1 MRARVAAGLGAVW
14 IGLALGAVAGGG
26 SSRGGPEA
34 EGPERVSYGREIRS
48 ILSDRCFACHGPDAQ
63 GREAGLALDRFE
75 GATAELESGRRAI
88 VPGDPE
94 RSELLARVTSS
105 DPRRR
110 MPPASSDKVVTPQ
123 EAELL
128 RRWIEEGASYERH
141 WAFVAPT
148 RSEPPRVRDEP
159 WLRDGLDRFVL
170 ARLEA
175 EGLAPAPEA
184 ARETLLRRVTFDLTG
199 LPPSP
204 EELDAFLADERPD
217 AYERAVDRLL
227 ASPRYGEHMARF
239 WLDAARFG
247 DTHGL
252 HLDNERNL
260 WPWRDWVV
268 DALNRNLPYDRF
280 VVEQLAGDLLPDAT
294 LATRVASG
302 FNRNNPT
309 TGEGGLIV
317 EEYLAKYAM
326 DRVDTFGTVFLGLT
340 LNCAQCHDHRY
351 DPLPQRDYYRLL
363 AYFDSLAEAGSDENA
378 LAPPPSLRAPDEALS
393 AEIEHATAAARV
405 ARERLEGPD
414 EELDAAQ
421 AEWEGRMRSA
431 LAGRWSVLEPR
442 AARASGGAQFET
454 LPDGSLLVR
463 GANPERDV
471 YELEFDTDLADLR
484 ALRLEALTHPENP
497 RGGVGRAYN
506 SNIVLTGVE
515 LAWAARG
522 SSAAPRPVRLA
533 RARADLSQRGFDVS
547 AALDGDP
554 TSGWA
559 VDARLED
566 RRAEFHA
573 AEPFGAADG
582 ARLFLRLRFES
593 PHVQHALGR
602 LRVSVGAD
610 PSLAPVTA
618 SPWRSL
624 GPFRARSGDEAF
636 ATDHVDPR
644 KLDASADVTHPA
656 AGAAPLAWVERPE
669 FVDGPVH
676 SLGDAENAA
685 VYLWRTLES
694 PDARSLTLALGSD
707 DSLRVWLDGT
717 PLLEK
722 RVARPAAPDQDRVT
736 LELTPGRHELLLAV
750 VNDRGGFA
758 FASRVVEEDLGGLPL
773 ELEPLIA
780 SAADERSDGD
790 ARALRQHFR
799 RHHSPAWRAER
810 VAVEELEATQRQLEG
825 RAPLT
830 MVSADLEQRR
840 ATRVLVR
847 GQYDH
852 PGEAVEPGVPGV
864 LHPLPEDASPSR
876 LGLARW
882 VVDPANPLTPRV
894 TVNQHWQ
901 RFFGAGLVATPEDF
915 GSQGALPTHP
925 ELLDWLALEFVASG
939 WDVKALHRRIVTSAT
954 YRQDSRVTPLH
965 LERDPANRFLS
976 RAPRPRLDA
985 EAIRD
990 AALFHA
996 GLLVE
1001 RLGGRS
1007 VKPYQPAG
1015 LWEAVA
1021 YPSSNTARF
1030 VQDQGDGLYRRSLY
1044 TFWKRTS
1051 PPPSLST
1058 FDAPNREHCVVQ
1070 RSRTNTPLQA
1080 LALLNDV
1087 QFVEA
1092 ARALAARV
1100 LAESPAGDASE
1111 RLGAA
1116 FRRVTSRRPDAE
1128 ERQLLLGLLE
1138 SLRARFAADPD
1149 AARALVSVGESTS
1162 DPGLDPVELAAWTA
1176 LANVLL
1182 NLDEA
1187 ITRG

>member
-1 MRARVAAGLGAVW
+1 MRARAAVGFGVVWVGIAVGAF
-14 IGLALGAVAGGG
+14 AGGG
-26 SSRGGPEA
+26 LED
-34 EGPERVSYGREIRS
+34 EGPERVSFGRQVRP

-63 GREAGLALDRFE
+63 GREAGLALDSFE
-75 GATAELESGRRAI
+75 GATAELEGGRRAV
-88 VPGDPE
+88 VPGEPE
-94 RSELLARVTSS
+94 RSELLARVTAS

-110 MPPASSDKVVTPQ
+110 MPPVSSDKVVTAQ
-123 EAELL
+123 EVELL
-128 RRWIEEGASYERH
+128 RRWIEQGASYERH

-148 RSEPPRVRDEP
+148 RPEAPTVSDVGWP
-159 WLRDGLDRFVL
+159 RDGLDRFVL

-204 EELDAFLADERPD
+204 EELDAFLADGRPD
-217 AYERAVDRLL
+217 AYERAVEGLL

-280 VVEQLAGDLLPDAT
+280 VVEQLAGDLLPDAD

-378 LAPPPSLRAPDEALS
+378 LAPPPSLRAPDGAL
-393 AEIEHATAAARV
+393 AGEIERATALARA

-414 EELDAAQ
+414 PELDAAQ
-421 AEWEGRMRSA
+421 AEWEARLRER
-431 LAGRWSVLEPR
+431 LAGRWTVLEPI
-442 AARASGGAQFET
+442 AARASGGAEFET

-463 GANPERDV
+463 GPNPERDV
-471 YELEFDTDLADLR
+471 YELELDTDLADLR

-497 RGGVGRAYN
+497 LGGVGRAYN

-515 LAWAARG
+515 LAWAPRG
-522 SSAAPRPVRLA
+522 SSAAPRPVPLV
-533 RARADLSQRGFDVS
+533 RARADFSQPGFDV
-547 AALDGDP
+547 AATLDEDP
-554 TSGWA
+554 VSGWA
-559 VDARLED
+559 VGARIED
-566 RRAEFHA
+566 RRAEFFA
-573 AEPFGAADG
+573 AQPFGSADG

-602 LRVSVGAD
+602 LRVSVSSD
-610 PSLAPVTA
+610 PTLAPVVL

-624 GPFRARSGDEAF
+624 GPFRASNGDEAF
-636 ATDHVDPR
+636 ATDFVDPTEI
-644 KLDASADVTHPA
+644 DTQASVTHAA
-656 AGAAPLAWVERPE
+656 AGDAPLAWVERPE

-676 SLGDAENAA
+676 SLGDAEHAV
-685 VYLWRTLES
+685 VYLQRTLES

-707 DSLRVWLDGT
+707 DSLRVWLDGA
-717 PLLEK
+717 PLLSK
-722 RVARPAAPDQDRVT
+722 RVARAAAPDQDRVV

-758 FASRVVEEDLGGLPL
+758 FASRIVGEDLGGLPL
-773 ELEPLIA
+773 ELEPSLV
-780 SAADERSDGD
+780 AATEEQPDDG
-790 ARALRQHFR
+790 AAQALRSHFR
-799 RHHSPAWRAER
+799 RHHSPTWRSER
-810 VAVEELEATQRQLEG
+810 VRVEELEAARRELEE

-840 ATRVLVR
+840 ETRVLVR
-847 GQYDH
+847 GQYDQ
-852 PGEAVEPGVPGV
+852 PGEAVDPGVPGV
-864 LHPLPEDASPSR
+864 LHALPADAPPNR

-901 RFFGAGLVATPEDF
+901 RFFGTGLVATPEDF

-925 ELLDWLALEFVASG
+925 ELLDWLALEFVESG

-954 YRQDSRVTPLH
+954 YRQDARVTPRH
-965 LERDPANRFLS
+965 LERDPANRLLA

-985 EAIRD
+985 ESIRD

-1007 VKPYQPAG
+1007 VKPYQPDG

-1030 VQDQGDGLYRRSLY
+1030 VQDEGEALYRRSLY

-1058 FDAPNREHCVVQ
+1058 FDAPNREFCVVQ
-1070 RSRTNTPLQA
+1070 RTRTNTPLQA

-1092 ARALAARV
+1092 ARGLAARV
-1100 LAESPAGDASE
+1100 LADPRVGDTSE
-1111 RLGAA
+1111 RVAMA
-1116 FRRVTSRRPDAE
+1116 FRRVTSRQPEAE
-1128 ERQLLLGLLE
+1128 ERELLLGLLAT
-1138 SLRARFAADPD
+1138 LRARFAADPA
-1149 AARALVSVGESTS
+1149 AARALIAVGDSAS
-1162 DPGLDPVELAAWTA
+1162 DPSLDPVEFAAWTA